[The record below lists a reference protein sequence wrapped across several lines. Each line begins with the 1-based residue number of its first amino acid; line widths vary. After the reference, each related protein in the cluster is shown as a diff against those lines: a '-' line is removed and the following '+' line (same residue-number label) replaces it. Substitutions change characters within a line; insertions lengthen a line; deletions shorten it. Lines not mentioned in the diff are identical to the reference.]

1 MTITWKTLNYLSL
14 LVLVNGT
21 SVCEPKTT
29 LNIGVISNGSGIV
42 KTDIICNFTYNV
54 TINWHYIDTTEVF
67 QIHKSVE
74 IMDSDETVDVILLFD
89 YAPTTLEIKGL
100 YETKNKELI
109 KWGERLE
116 TPVPNTSTANEPT
129 NLCGDEYIPD
139 LMFGDPYCKMD
150 LNYSVYNG
158 AGPGDPLKKS
168 VTMAAPKALSSF
180 VKHLQWKTVLL
191 LHNNQTELEASH
203 TMEHLSDNG
212 VMFAVF
218 NVDHVTDLYE
228 LLHMAYQQTV
238 PKTHTLNIVVLCPF
252 ICARKLL
259 RTANQF
265 DSVISRRKTLMR
277 QFSRWL
283 VAVYGH
289 SVGVS
294 RALQA
299 CANDLDNVAILAVPE
314 IIGDMTDFRDI
325 MVNIILDEYRSEIS
339 GTNIGT
345 THKENLIAMLKQEAS
360 TWSPVSKCQGF
371 YIDTLIWTDKG
382 RQFSSA
388 GFMDLSGNTV
398 IKADIFPN
406 TKYGYNK
413 RQFLVATLPY
423 PPFVWRKELNGTTY
437 YEGFCI
443 DLLDQLAHTLN
454 FTYTITEPADQA
466 WGGWLDKEKGL
477 FNGLVGMLQR
487 EEVDLTVGPLSQ
499 QAEREK
505 AIDFSYPFFY
515 EYTTVLFKKPDPN
528 ARKWRTLVDPFK
540 WQVLLCIIIAL
551 PCVTTI
557 TFLMEKYNPY
567 YYELAHAQERDRNG
581 GLHTWHNA
589 FWYMYGALLCQGGV
603 HLPDSHAGRTI
614 VSSWWLF
621 CIVVVG
627 IYSGNLIAFLTVTK
641 ESPPFTTLEE
651 LVKLK
656 GTYKWGT
663 LGGTHWENL
672 FTSSHTEPY
681 KSIGDGL
688 REFNRTDPTI
698 LHPSAE
704 FHVQRVLVDEHYA
717 WIGDQVFTEITV
729 ANRCEL
735 MDIKQKFMPLRLAI
749 GLVND
754 SPNSQIISKQMM
766 QIHEGGLLQI
776 WKRRWWP
783 KANFCAKQITTE
795 ENPIAIADVQSAFYV
810 CVIGIFIGT
819 VAFVMEIC
827 IDKYRK
833 CKEKTPRTPNLPK
846 NVTCAV
852 LTVTSNSRRE
862 THIGESTERN
872 GSMYNNHVNNGTLS

>member
-139 LMFGDPYCKMD
+139 LM
-150 LNYSVYNG
+150 

-218 NVDHVTDLYE
+218 NVDH
-228 LLHMAYQQTV
+228 
-238 PKTHTLNIVVLCPF
+238 
-252 ICARKLL
+252 
-259 RTANQF
+259 ANQF

-413 RQFLVATLPY
+413 RQFLVATLP
-423 PPFVWRKELNGTTY
+423 
-437 YEGFCI
+437 
-443 DLLDQLAHTLN
+443 
-454 FTYTITEPADQA
+454 
-466 WGGWLDKEKGL
+466 
-477 FNGLVGMLQR
+477 
-487 EEVDLTVGPLSQ
+487 EVDLTVGPLSQ

-540 WQVLLCIIIAL
+540 WQVLLCIS
-551 PCVTTI
+551 
-557 TFLMEKYNPY
+557 
-567 YYELAHAQERDRNG
+567 
-581 GLHTWHNA
+581 
-589 FWYMYGALLCQGGV
+589 GV

-717 WIGDQVFTEITV
+717 WIGDKTAVEMAT
-729 ANRCEL
+729 ANECQL
-735 MDIKQKFMPLRLAI
+735 
-749 GLVND
+749 
-754 SPNSQIISKQMM
+754 MM